1 MTESL
6 KDSMNIS
13 FLFLLKN
20 AMKLQRTYGHKELGV
35 LPDLQQGVSDSY
47 CLLYVTYSAGILRC
61 GKDLGQSGLK
71 KV

>member
-35 LPDLQQGVSDSY
+35 LPDLQ
-47 CLLYVTYSAGILRC
+47 
-61 GKDLGQSGLK
+61 
-71 KV
+71 